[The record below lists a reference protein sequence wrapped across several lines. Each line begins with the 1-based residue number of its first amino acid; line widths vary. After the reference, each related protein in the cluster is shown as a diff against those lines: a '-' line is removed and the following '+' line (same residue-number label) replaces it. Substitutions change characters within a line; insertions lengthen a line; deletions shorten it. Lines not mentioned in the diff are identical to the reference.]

1 MARATAKAEV
11 IVVPHTHWDREWY
24 LTFEEFRYWLVRAL
38 DQVVKHGEHDPD
50 FRLVLDGQVLPLL
63 DYLAIRP
70 EQEEKLRKLIESG
83 RLQIGPWYTQPDEFL
98 VSGEALI
105 RNLLLGHR
113 IAHRF
118 GSVMKDG
125 YIPDSFGH
133 LAQLPQILQ
142 GFGIDTVFIMRG
154 ADQICENI
162 GKGEFLWQGP
172 DGSEVFVH
180 VFTEGYDVSL
190 PCEPAEFPVFAE
202 KLAALFEKSCTGTLL
217 LPLGGDHREPP
228 TNLSENSQSFVSV
241 WEHSAIM
248 SSFYAGPRFG
258 R

>member
-1 MARATAKAEV
+1 
-11 IVVPHTHWDREWY
+11 
-24 LTFEEFRYWLVRAL
+24 
-38 DQVVKHGEHDPD
+38 
-50 FRLVLDGQVLPLL
+50 
-63 DYLAIRP
+63 
-70 EQEEKLRKLIESG
+70 
-83 RLQIGPWYTQPDEFL
+83 
-98 VSGEALI
+98 
-105 RNLLLGHR
+105 
-113 IAHRF
+113 
-118 GSVMKDG
+118 MKDG

-133 LAQLPQILQ
+133 LAQLPQILRDS
-142 GFGIDTVFIMRG
+142 GIDTVFIMRG

-162 GKGEFLWQGP
+162 GKGDFLWQGP

-190 PCEPAEFPVFAE
+190 PREPTEFPVFAE